1 MLPIFPPEFFQPAEL
16 ISMSERKQ
24 KVRITQWLIDNNVPH
39 VKSQSGWP
47 LVYRTALHPATPEK
61 VQHEEPVFDY
71 AAARRVSRRTTS
83 KKPKE

>member
-1 MLPIFPPEFFQPAEL
+1 
-16 ISMSERKQ
+16 MSERKQ

-61 VQHEEPVFDY
+61 VQDEKPKFNFD
-71 AAARRVSRRTTS
+71 AILVTRRTTS